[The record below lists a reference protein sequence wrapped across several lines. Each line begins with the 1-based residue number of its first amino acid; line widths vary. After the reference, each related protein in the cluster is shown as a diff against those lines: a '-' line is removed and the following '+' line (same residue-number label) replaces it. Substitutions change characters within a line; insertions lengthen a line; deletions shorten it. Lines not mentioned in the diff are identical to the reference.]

1 MAINSESS
9 FERLLADALLT
20 AETGGGTGSACAP
33 GEDHGFST
41 EKFFA
46 HWFQDSGSAYFF
58 LFKKNLRVTNIQ
70 MAELFSLISTFNR
83 SHETGEPIHDL
94 QFHGRAEFGRAVGGL
109 VRSFQRDPDDP
120 QLRYSE
126 VARCYSSIL
135 RRGVVVDVLH
145 GSCAVFIP
153 PHFTIDLKAICAH
166 SGYVH
171 SCGRSVFVRPVAEAS
186 MGEFMEALAAHLEHH
201 PFVGRKGFFSVYAH
215 EDFTNFDRY
224 VAGDLRHG
232 LDDVKIFVEKYFMGP
247 DSLVSVLK
255 AVKDRFQAQL
265 EIPEPGDYTK
275 KHKGIRKT
283 RDIDRSRT
291 LWLIVDS
298 SFERGGASDP
308 RKKFYICYDQQFFND
323 NPFHLFD
330 ENKPAWIAHTTIPHT
345 LAGAMINITR
355 PFWPP
360 DGEVVLAD
368 PFMGTGTIWL
378 EGLKDKRVRVD
389 GGDMA
394 PIAPLLAADNAH
406 FFSASPR
413 QLSSY
418 LKLLEEIIGPDFD
431 PNSSSAAARGYSYAA
446 ELTRSAGQGASI
458 FGSPEVV
465 TAIASKS
472 PVERL
477 LVYIALRTELRHIA
491 AFGRESEN
499 WLTAFRHETRVL
511 STQME
516 NLRKLREMARSP
528 AGQTGTILTLE
539 GDYSTHCTINPKEI
553 AAWSTYARAASV
565 IHVRDARELRPHSC
579 DVVICDPPYGFNVE
593 HNAAALAGL
602 YTEVIRAIMHALRD
616 DGQLVVCV
624 PEHSY
629 TGRPL
634 VYFTDKEVI
643 VQQVL
648 TLAEECQREV
658 IIPAKSLPQPAS
670 LMRAPYYWES
680 DRALRRSILHFRL
693 RKRHSPEERGGS
705 TGANKAP
712 DDSTRCS

>member
-1 MAINSESS
+1 MTINTENS

-20 AETGGGTGSACAP
+20 AETDGKTESTYANS
-33 GEDHGFST
+33 EDHDFST
-41 EKFFA
+41 EEFFA
-46 HWFQDSGSAYFF
+46 HWFRDSGSAYFF

-70 MAELFSLISTFNR
+70 VAELFSLISTFNR
-83 SHETGEPIHDL
+83 SHDTGEPIHDL

-109 VRSFQRDPDDP
+109 VRSFQRDPNVP
-120 QLRYSE
+120 RQRYSE

-135 RRGVVVDVLH
+135 RCGVVVDVLH
-145 GSCAVFIP
+145 GSCAVFVP
-153 PHFTIDLKAICAH
+153 PHLSIDLKAICAH

-186 MGEFMEALAAHLEHH
+186 MGEFMEALAAHLGRH
-201 PFVGRKGFFSVYAH
+201 PFEGRKGFLSVYAH

-224 VAGDLRHG
+224 VAGELRHG

-265 EIPEPGDYTK
+265 VIPEPGDYTK
-275 KHKGIRKT
+275 NHKGIRKT

-298 SFERGGASDP
+298 SFEPGGAPDP

-330 ENKPAWIAHTTIPHT
+330 ENKPAWVAHTTIPHT
-345 LAGAMINITR
+345 LVGAMINITR
-355 PFWPP
+355 PLWPP
-360 DGEVVLAD
+360 EGEVVLAD

-378 EGLKDKRVRVD
+378 EALKDKRVRVD

-406 FFSASPR
+406 FFSASPQ
-413 QLSSY
+413 QLGSY
-418 LKLLEEIIGPDFD
+418 LKLLEEILGSDFD
-431 PNSSSAAARGYSYAA
+431 PSSHSAAARGYSYAA
-446 ELTRSAGQGASI
+446 ELTRSVGEGASVL
-458 FGSPEVV
+458 SSAKVA

-477 LVYIALRTELRHIA
+477 LVYIALRTALRHIA
-491 AFGRESEN
+491 AFDRESEN
-499 WLTAFRHETRVL
+499 WLTAFRHETEVL
-511 STQME
+511 AAQMK
-516 NLRKLREMARSP
+516 NLRKLREMERSP

-539 GDYSTHCTINPKEI
+539 GDYSTHCTINPEEI
-553 AAWSTYARAASV
+553 AAWSTYERAASV

-579 DVVICDPPYGFNVE
+579 DVVICDPPYGFNVG
-593 HNAAALAGL
+593 HDAAALARL
-602 YTEVIRAIMHALRD
+602 YTEVIRAIMYALKD

-648 TLAEECQREV
+648 TLAEECRREV
-658 IIPAKSLPQPAS
+658 ISPAKSLPPPAS

-693 RKRHSPEERGGS
+693 RKRYSPEARKTS
-705 TGANKAP
+705 TGADEAP
-712 DDSTRCS
+712 DGGPGGS